1 MKFFSERLPPALDTM
16 EQTMAST
23 HKAIGVLAP
32 QLSGDYFGTLFAGIH
47 AVTRR
52 HDPRLIAVQ
61 GTPQDI
67 FQLASAQV
75 DGWIVINNAD
85 GIDTIA
91 QAGAAIVSNGAPT
104 PGVTAGLPAKKAG
117 MRAAVAH
124 LIAHQHQRIAFIG
137 DLAHHD
143 VKQRYAGYQAALA
156 EHGIGFDPQ
165 LTFIVAN
172 SSEHSAAAALRQLLD
187 STLPCTAVAVATD
200 ESALGVLAAAQAA
213 GLRVP
218 EDLAVVGFDDI
229 ILAHSATPPL
239 TTVRLPI
246 YALGST
252 AAELLLAQI
261 AGQVVPD
268 GITHVPTA
276 LIPRRSC
283 GCSLALPALAGLDA
297 PGGHSWQERLVEQLA
312 QLASAPLPYDP
323 MIPLGAIW
331 PGGQVLINALAATIQ
346 DTEHANPAA
355 LYQARQQLVERT
367 QDLETLLAIMRLLEQ
382 AGARQLALAPDDAAA
397 IRIDTL
403 LAVTRLEMLRARLAP
418 ETAAIRSYAML
429 VHENHAISRTLLTAD
444 LGDVQ
449 QLAWLG
455 QTSLSWGCLGLWD
468 TAAGSDPAALVVAGS
483 YLGNSQGGQPVAI
496 GGRYT
501 AALFPP
507 DQLLPA
513 SVRTIGA
520 EIAILLPIKTAA
532 HDWGVLALAGPI
544 QYLRSSGNYDALTA
558 LATLLGAAL
567 EREVLQQTLQNAYE
581 RERGLANI
589 VRELGSPVIPL
600 LPEVLLIPL
609 VGVIDSLRAQ
619 QIMEAVLQ
627 GISAHQATT
636 VLLDI
641 SGVPLVDTQVAHA
654 LLQAT
659 RAAGLLGARVI
670 LIGVRPEIAQSIVG
684 LGINMHQFATQPT
697 LAAAVQTLLKERGP
711 MQRSGSHS

>member
-1 MKFFSERLPPALDTM
+1 MTSM
-16 EQTMAST
+16 

-47 AVTRR
+47 AVARR
-52 HDPRLIAVQ
+52 HDPRLIAIQ
-61 GTPQDI
+61 GYPRDI
-67 FQLASAQV
+67 AQLASAQV

-85 GIDTIA
+85 GIESIAHAGVPIVTIGV
-91 QAGAAIVSNGAPT
+91 QA
-104 PGVTAGLPAKKAG
+104 AGFPAVFPDNAAG

-124 LIAHQHQRIAFIG
+124 LIDHGHQRIAFIG

-143 VKQRYAGYQAALA
+143 IKQRYAGYQAALA
-156 EHGIGFDPQ
+156 ERGIGLDPE
-165 LTFIVAN
+165 LTCAVSN

-187 STLPCTAVAVATD
+187 SKLPCTAVAVATD

-261 AGQVVPD
+261 AGQMVPE
-268 GITHVPTA
+268 GATYVPTA

-283 GCSLALPALAGLDA
+283 GCSLTLPALAGLDVS
-297 PGGHSWQERLVEQLA
+297 GDRSWQDQLARRLA

-331 PGGQVLINALAATIQ
+331 PGGEVLINAVAATIQ
-346 DTEHANPAA
+346 GTEQASSAV
-355 LYQARQQLVERT
+355 LYQAWQQIVERT
-367 QDLETLLAIMRLLEQ
+367 QDLETLLAIMRLVEQ
-382 AGARQLALAPDDAAA
+382 AGARQLALAPDEAAA
-397 IRIDTL
+397 VRLDTL
-403 LAVTRLEMLRARLAP
+403 LAVTRLELLRARLAP
-418 ETAAIRSYAML
+418 ETAAIRSYATL
-429 VHENHAISRTLLTAD
+429 VHENHAISRTLLTAE

-449 QLAWLG
+449 QLAWLE

-468 TAAGSDPAALVVAGS
+468 TAAGSDATALVVAGS
-483 YLGNSQGGQPVAI
+483 YFRNSQGSQPVAI
-496 GGRYT
+496 GSRYT

-520 EIAILLPIKTAA
+520 EIALLLPIKTTT
-532 HDWGVLALAGPI
+532 HNWGVLALAGPI
-544 QYLRSSGNYDALTA
+544 LYLRSSGNYDVLTA
-558 LATLLGAAL
+558 IATLLGAAL
-567 EREVLQQTLQNAYE
+567 ERDALQQTLQSAYE
-581 RERGLANI
+581 RERGLANV

-619 QIMEAVLQ
+619 QIIEAVLQ
-627 GISAHQATT
+627 GISTHQATT

-684 LGINMHQFATQPT
+684 LGINMQQFATQPT
-697 LAAAVQTLLKERGP
+697 LAAAVQALLNERGSL
-711 MQRSGSHS
+711 RGRALDKVTR